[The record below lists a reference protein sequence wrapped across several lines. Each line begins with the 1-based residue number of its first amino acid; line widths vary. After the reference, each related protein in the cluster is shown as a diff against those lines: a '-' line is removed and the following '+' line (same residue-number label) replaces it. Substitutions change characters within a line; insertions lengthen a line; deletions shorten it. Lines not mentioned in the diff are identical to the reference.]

1 MVQVLI
7 PTDIEQA
14 VIDEL
19 SPDYTIGTSIPETKP
34 AVFIR
39 VLAVGGAQLNLVQD
53 EPLVTLEAFAL
64 RETQARDALADALAR
79 LSAAVQTRGLIGSA
93 PTTQLR
99 VVGLPQNYPLP
110 SVPTHR
116 RYMTTI
122 APAVRRRIATL

>member
-14 VIDEL
+14 IIDEL
-19 SPDYTIGTSIPETKP
+19 SPDYTIGTSIPEAKP

-53 EPLVTLEAFAL
+53 EPLVSLEAFAL